1 MFGGCMME
9 PLLYRITRPIIKVFI
24 NIVFRPKYIG
34 LDNIPKSGS
43 VVLAGNHTKFF
54 DPLLV
59 MSCTGR
65 TVHFLAKDSLNKG
78 FKKIIFRN
86 MGIIPVNRSIHDK
99 DALKKAKEFLN
110 KGALIGIFPE
120 GTVNKTSDVI
130 LPFKIGAV
138 KMAHDTD
145 SLIVPFTIKGKFRLF
160 NNLRIEFFKPYKIS
174 SDDLTLENQK
184 LMDIISKSLEM
195 R

>member
-1 MFGGCMME
+1 ME
-9 PLLYRITRPIIKVFI
+9 PLLYRITRPIIKILI
-24 NIVFRPKYIG
+24 NVIFRPKYIG
-34 LDNIPKSGS
+34 LENIPKSGS
-43 VVLAGNHTKFF
+43 VVLAGNHTKFL
-54 DPLLV
+54 DPLLI
-59 MSCTGR
+59 MSCTNR

-78 FKKIIFRN
+78 FKKIIFKN
-86 MGIIPVNRSIHDK
+86 MGIIPVNRRIHDK
-99 DALKKAKEFLN
+99 DALRKAKDFLN
-110 KGALIGIFPE
+110 DGALVGIFPE
-120 GTVNKTSDVI
+120 GTVNKSSDVI

-174 SDDLTLENQK
+174 SDDLNKKKKK

>member
-1 MFGGCMME
+1 MKE

-78 FKKIIFRN
+78 FKKIIFKN

-99 DALKKAKEFLN
+99 DALRKAKEFLN

-120 GTVNKTSDVI
+120 GTVNKSSDVI

>member
-1 MFGGCMME
+1 MAD
-9 PLLYRITRPIIKVFI
+9 
-24 NIVFRPKYIG
+24 IG
-34 LDNIPKSGS
+34 AQTP
-43 VVLAGNHTKFF
+43 
-54 DPLLV
+54 
-59 MSCTGR
+59 
-65 TVHFLAKDSLNKG
+65 
-78 FKKIIFRN
+78 
-86 MGIIPVNRSIHDK
+86 
-99 DALKKAKEFLN
+99 
-110 KGALIGIFPE
+110 FPE